1 MKHRPGR
8 SGKLHIVLLSTLFFI
23 LLPFAA
29 SVISGGQVC
38 IGTHLNASNS
48 GRKNNHPITDTL
60 VARSNVIIDSNL
72 CPCSDVDLR
81 CKSGSYYKN
90 QAKEFNPEKRIDGPY
105 VRFEDYSDENMLGSI
120 IDRLSGA
127 KESERGVRFA
137 FLGDSF
143 IEADILTADIREQLQ
158 SHFGGRGVGFVPVAS
173 VASGYRTTVTHSSSG
188 WRSFSMLDNRRADW
202 RKLMFSGFYFIPQ
215 EGAVLSVKPG
225 RRKDQL
231 VPTKMARFFFI
242 NENNTQIKAV
252 INDSIIKTYSP
263 HSSSE
268 LQSIDLDGEI
278 SSVKLT
284 FSNVNGFVGYGIYL
298 NDEKGVYVDNY
309 SVRGYSG
316 VTLSSINADL
326 SKRFDQLLP
335 NDVIILQYG
344 LNVAG
349 VNVTN
354 YTNYKRRM
362 ISVINTLKSYFP
374 NTAFIIM
381 SVSDRAVRTNNQYE
395 TIPGIISMVN
405 VQRDIARETGII
417 FWDTFTAM
425 GGKNSML
432 QFVSHKPPL
441 ASKDYTHIN
450 YAGGKRIAE
459 IFVNSLLREVNKPKP
474 QMLIAHKP
482 KGVQLTDSLRSASA
496 FSNPLSYLRNTI
508 FSTSEN

>member
-1 MKHRPGR
+1 M
-8 SGKLHIVLLSTLFFI
+8 
-23 LLPFAA
+23 
-29 SVISGGQVC
+29 SVKSIR
-38 IGTHLNASNS
+38 T
-48 GRKNNHPITDTL
+48 
-60 VARSNVIIDSNL
+60 IDSDP
-72 CPCSDVDLR
+72 CPCSDVVFGCTNSRL
-81 CKSGSYYKN
+81 YKRET
-90 QAKEFNPEKRIDGPY
+90 KEIIRERKIEGPY
-105 VRFEDYSDENMLGSI
+105 VRFEDYSGENMLASI
-120 IDRLSGA
+120 VDRLSKL
-127 KESERGVRFA
+127 KETERSVRFA

-173 VASGYRTTVTHSSSG
+173 VASSYRTTVNHTSSG
-188 WRSFSMLDNRRADW
+188 WNSFSMLDSRRADW
-202 RKLMFSGFYFIPQ
+202 GKLMFSGFYFIPQ

-225 RRKDQL
+225 RRRDQL

-242 NENNTQIKAV
+242 NEKNTQIKV
-252 INDSIIKTYSP
+252 LINDSIVKTYSP
-263 HSSSE
+263 PSSNE

-284 FSNVNGFVGYGIYL
+284 FSSVNGFVGYGIFL
-298 NDEKGVYVDNY
+298 NDDKGVYVDNY

-316 VTLSSINADL
+316 VTLSSINAAL

-354 YTNYKRRM
+354 YTQYKRKM
-362 ISVINTLKSYFP
+362 VSVINTLKSYFP

-381 SVSDRAVRTNNQYE
+381 GVSDRAVRINNQYE
-395 TIPGIISMVN
+395 TIPGIMSMVS
-405 VQRDIARETGII
+405 VQREIAREAGII

-432 QFVSHKPPL
+432 QFVAHKPPL

-450 YAGGKRIAE
+450 HAGGKRIAE

-474 QMLIAHKP
+474 QMLIAEKP
-482 KGVQLTDSLRSASA
+482 KGIQLTDSLRGMTP
-496 FSNPLSYLRNTI
+496 FSNPLLYLRNTI
-508 FSTSEN
+508 FPTIEN